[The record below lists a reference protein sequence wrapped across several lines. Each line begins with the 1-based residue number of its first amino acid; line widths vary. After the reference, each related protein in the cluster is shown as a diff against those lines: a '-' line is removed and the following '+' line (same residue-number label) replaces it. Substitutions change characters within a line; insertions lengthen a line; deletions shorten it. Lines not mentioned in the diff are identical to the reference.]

1 MFTLYLNCLPCKTAR
16 ANFTVRKS
24 LTNAKTWAKSKLVS
38 AAPGCGYS
46 SMQFLGDDEN
56 TVGFL
61 WEADTACTIRFVP
74 VTL

>member
-1 MFTLYLNCLPCKTAR
+1 MWFSNPASKTER

-24 LTNAKTWAKSKLVS
+24 MDNAKTWGESKLIS
-38 AAPGCGYS
+38 ATAGCGYS
-46 SMQFLGDDEN
+46 SMQFLEGEG

-61 WEADTACTIRFVP
+61 WEADGACTIKFVP